1 MEAGS
6 GATIKL
12 TITYDWSTY
21 VSWPQAT
28 GDGTA
33 STEPEAAI
41 GAPKSLGFP
50 RAFP

>member
-1 MEAGS
+1 METGS
-6 GATIKL
+6 GAAIKL
-12 TITYDWSTY
+12 PIIHDWSTS

-33 STEPEAAI
+33 STEPEATI

-50 RAFP
+50 RVFP